1 MEYIHKTCRCLGRE
15 FTFDEWRDYFMAH
28 PHSMSETVHRNK
40 YGFGFNI
47 HDVCM
52 NPDVDVSIESKY
64 GSVEVKTARSDN
76 GRWEYGYRS
85 TVGTWFYFGHPCSF
99 VAHKEHGFAT
109 KNDAL
114 FEALDT
120 IRSKAESD
128 IDWYVQYYDRMPD
141 GSSSSAARALLKGFV
156 RMIDQEKQRLT
167 FVQLK
172 LF

>member
-1 MEYIHKTCRCLGRE
+1 MEYIHKICRCLGRE
-15 FTFDEWRDYFMAH
+15 FTFDEWRDYSMAH

-64 GSVEVKTARSDN
+64 GCVEVNTARSDN

-85 TVGTWFYFGHPCSF
+85 TIVEWIYSGYPCSF

-120 IRSKAESD
+120 IRSKAED
-128 IDWYVQYYDRMPD
+128 IDCFSKHFDRLSD
-141 GSSSSAARALLKGFV
+141 GRSYSAARALLKGFV